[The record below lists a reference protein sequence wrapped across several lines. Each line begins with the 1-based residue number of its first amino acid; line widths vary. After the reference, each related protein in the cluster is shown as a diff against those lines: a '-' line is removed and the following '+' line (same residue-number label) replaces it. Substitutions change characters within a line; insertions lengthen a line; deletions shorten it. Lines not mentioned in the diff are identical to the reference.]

1 VTEKIRFYF
10 DPACPWA
17 WRSSIWMREVA
28 TVRDLAIEWRLFSLK
43 IANAPDDDPLSDK
56 RQRTTPALRTLA
68 LVAREAGN
76 DGVDELYRGIGA
88 RVHDGDE
95 KPTAEVVGA
104 ALADA
109 GLDPGLVERA
119 LGDESTARDVRADH
133 EAAVAEVGAF
143 GVPTIIL
150 PSGAGI
156 FGPVVSLAPRGE
168 AAGEL
173 WDRVRYLIELEGFY
187 ELKRDR
193 TARPGSV

>member
-1 VTEKIRFYF
+1 
-10 DPACPWA
+10 
-17 WRSSIWMREVA
+17 MREA
-28 TVRDLAIEWRLFSLK
+28 ASVRDLAVDWRLFSLK
-43 IANAPDDDPLSDK
+43 IVNSPDDDPLSDR
-56 RQRTTPALRTLA
+56 RQRGTPALRTLA

-76 DGVDELYRGIGA
+76 DGVDKLYRALGA

-104 ALADA
+104 SLADA
-109 GLDPGLVERA
+109 GFDPNLVERA
-119 LGDESTARDVRADH
+119 LDDDSTASDVRADH
-133 EAAVAEVGAF
+133 DAAVEEVGAF

-173 WDRVRYLIELEGFY
+173 WDRVRYLIELDGFY

-193 TARPGSV
+193 TARPGSL